1 MEVGERVR
9 SLLAESAESRRRAEQ
24 VRRDSLSIINEGR
37 LLRTAARDTRQASV
51 RTQQESQSIVL
62 RSRRERTAGAN
73 RECVC

>member
-24 VRRDSLSIINEGR
+24 VCRDLINEGR

-51 RTQQESQSIVL
+51 RTQPESQSIVL

>member
-24 VRRDSLSIINEGR
+24 VCRDLISEGR

-73 RECVC
+73 RECDC